1 MTTLYLDR
9 KNLEVK
15 LENNTIVIYQNTK
28 RQSTLPIKLLE
39 RVVTRGDVKLSTAVL
54 TAFTSQGVGFTAITG
69 RKGEKVAHL
78 FSPGHND
85 ATRRIAHYRAYADIE
100 QRAILARATVAS
112 KLRNQHRFIQHLI
125 NVRPDARYPL
135 TKSRHTIAEIQ
146 TKLTEEKD
154 LDRLRGFEG
163 AAASAYFKGLQ
174 AVMPPRLKFKG
185 RNRRPPKDPVNA
197 CLSLSYTL
205 AHADAAR
212 ACNMAGLDPLIGM
225 LHEPVYGRESLAA
238 DFIEPLR
245 PHIDRWVWEM
255 FRDRVLDETHFSQE
269 GEACLLVK
277 SGRQRFFGH
286 WEQRAPSLRRLLRK
300 STYQL
305 VNRFTTGENHAT
317 SLS

>member
-9 KNLEVK
+9 KNLELR
-15 LENNTIVIYQNTK
+15 LESTVLVIYQNGT
-28 RQSTLPIKLLE
+28 RQSTLPVKLLK
-39 RVVTRGDVKLSTAVL
+39 RVVVRGDVKLSTSVL
-54 TAFTSQGVGFTAITG
+54 TALTSQGIGFTAITG

-78 FSPGHND
+78 LGSAHND
-85 ATRRIAHYRAYADIE
+85 ASRRIAHYRAYADIA
-100 QRAILARATVAS
+100 QRAKFAGHTVAS
-112 KLRNQHRFIQHLI
+112 KLHNQHRFIEYLI
-125 NVRPDARYPL
+125 KARPDARYPL
-135 TKSRHTIAEIQ
+135 SKSRDTIAGIQ
-146 TKLTEEKD
+146 LQLPGETN

-174 AVMPPRLKFKG
+174 SVMPPRLNFTG

-225 LHEPVYGRESLAA
+225 LHEPAYGRASLAA
-238 DFIEPLR
+238 DFIEPIR

-255 FRDRVLDETHFSQE
+255 FRDRILDEAHFSAE
-269 GEACLLVK
+269 GEACLLIK
-277 SGRQRFFGH
+277 SGRQRFFGN

-300 STYQL
+300 NAYHL
-305 VNRFTTGENHAT
+305 VKTLTTEENNAT
-317 SLS
+317 TLS